1 MRHYEIVFMVHP
13 DQTEQVSGMIERY
26 KALIEK
32 SNGKIHRL
40 EDWGLLQLA
49 YTIDKLHKAHYV
61 LMNVEADQ
69 SVIDEL
75 ESNFRYND
83 AVIRNMI
90 MHVKRAVT
98 EASPMLKAR
107 QERED
112 RKRRN
117 DSVQANVEDLN
128 AQVTDSVEEDVAE
141 EAAN

>member
-26 KALIEK
+26 RALIEK
-32 SNGKIHRL
+32 SNGVIHRL
-40 EDWGLLQLA
+40 EDWGLMQLA

-98 EASPMLKAR
+98 EPSPMLKAR

-117 DSVQANVEDLN
+117 ESAQQASVAEEQK
-128 AQVTDSVEEDVAE
+128 AQVEEAPEATE

>member
-117 DSVQANVEDLN
+117 ESVQANVED
-128 AQVTDSVEEDVAE
+128 QVTESAEAE
-141 EAAN
+141 EAVAN

>member
-1 MRHYEIVFMVHP
+1 MVHP

-117 DSVQANVEDLN
+117 ESVQANVED
-128 AQVTDSVEEDVAE
+128 QVTESAEAE
-141 EAAN
+141 EAAAN